1 VTLSGLPPLWW
12 VLALVMAQRL
22 GELALAS
29 ANTRRLLARGG
40 REAGRGHYP
49 LFVLLHASW
58 LLAIALTVPPERE
71 PNRGLLLVFLVL
83 QIARVWVVATLG
95 PFWTTRVI
103 TVPDAPL
110 VRRGPF
116 RLVRHP
122 NYWIV
127 GAEILVL
134 PLAFGAVW
142 VGLVWTVLNALLI
155 RHRVSVEERALAPRA
170 AAGRPSRFTRA
181 RP

>member
-1 VTLSGLPPLWW
+1 MTLFGVAPLAW
-12 VLALVMAQRL
+12 VLALVVFQRL
-22 GELALAS
+22 GELALAG

-40 REAGRGHYP
+40 REVGRGHYP
-49 LFVLLHASW
+49 LFILLHGSW
-58 LLAIALTVPPERE
+58 LLAIALTVPADRE
-71 PNRGLLLVFLVL
+71 PNGGLLLVFLVL
-83 QIARVWVVATLG
+83 QVARVWVVATLG

-110 VRRGPF
+110 VTRGPF

-142 VGLVWTVLNALLI
+142 VAVVWTVLNALLI
-155 RHRVSVEERALAPRA
+155 RYRVSVEERALASRA
-170 AAGRPSRFTRA
+170 TVGA
-181 RP
+181 